1 MRTAT
6 RTAVV
11 SLLAGGLLAAPGAE
25 AASQEEAP
33 EEREEREERVESREI
48 VVTPGHVSPPR
59 PAGGHLGVA
68 IEDLDRESADELG
81 VSRMRGVRVTDVRD
95 GTPAAEA
102 GVREDDVIV
111 GFDGER
117 VRSARQLVRLV
128 RETPPGRRVELDLL
142 RDGDRRTVE
151 VRLDERPA
159 GGSGLDGERMERIHG
174 QVEDAMERHGD
185 AMERLKRLKRLRV
198 HPDGEDLEVEVRGM
212 PHGLFGDRGRLGVR
226 LQRLTDQ
233 LADHFGAE
241 EGGALVASV
250 RDGSPAA
257 DAGLRA
263 GDVFVRVGEEQVDHP
278 GDVALAV
285 RRGEAGPVT
294 VELVRDGERRT
305 VTVELPERD
314 RGDG

>member
-6 RTAVV
+6 RTSVV
-11 SLLAGGLLAAPGAE
+11 SLLAAGLLAASGGQ

-33 EEREEREERVESREI
+33 EEREEREERVESRETA
-48 VVTPGHVSPPR
+48 VTPGHFSPPR

-81 VSRMRGVRVTDVRD
+81 VSRVRGVRVTDVRD
-95 GTPAAEA
+95 GSPAADA
-102 GVREDDVIV
+102 GVRDDDVIV
-111 GFDGER
+111 GFDGEQ

-159 GGSGLDGERMERIHG
+159 GWSGLDGERMERIHG

-185 AMERLKRLKRLRV
+185 AMERLKRLRV
-198 HPDGEDLEVEVRGM
+198 HPDGEELEVEVRGM

-241 EGGALVASV
+241 QGGALVASV

-263 GDVFVRVGEEQVDHP
+263 GDVIVRVGEEAVDHP

-285 RRGEAGPVT
+285 RRGGAGPVT

-314 RGDG
+314 GGDG